1 MKPPI
6 SKIHHSWLPIFD
18 QNSELFAGIF
28 SELNTHNLVPSA
40 EQIFRAFE
48 APLDSIR
55 VVIFGQDPYPGR
67 DVADGLAFSS
77 PENKPIPASLR
88 NIFKEYHSDLGYPIP
103 HSPDLARWSKSGV
116 MLLNRTL
123 TTTVGERNA
132 HLGQGWS
139 HFTYQVA
146 EILAQRDVVAILW
159 GNYARELSS
168 LFRYKIECVHP
179 SPLSAHRGFFGSRPF
194 TKADQLLEAMGKD
207 PINWLLE

>member
-6 SKIHHSWLPIFD
+6 SKIHHSWLPVFDKNSGLLIEIFD
-18 QNSELFAGIF
+18 TLDIQDVAPIPER
-28 SELNTHNLVPSA
+28 
-40 EQIFRAFE
+40 IFRAFE

-77 PENKPIPASLR
+77 PEHQPIPASLR
-88 NIFKEYHSDLGYPIP
+88 NIFKEYHSDLGLPIP
-103 HSPDLARWSKSGV
+103 GTPDLSRWSKSGV

-146 EILAQRDVVAILW
+146 EFLAQRDVVAILW
-159 GNYARELSS
+159 GSYARELAS
-168 LFRYKIECVHP
+168 LFKYKIESAHP
-179 SPLSAHRGFFGSRPF
+179 SPLSAYRGFFGSKPF
-194 TKADQLLEAMGKD
+194 TSANQLLDASGRELIDWRLK
-207 PINWLLE
+207 